1 MRASSPWN
9 SFVTAKDAFTPCASI
24 GNYSLGTKKE
34 APPKGIADA
43 GSENTICAISFPIGL
58 RVR

>member
-1 MRASSPWN
+1 MLASSPWN

-24 GNYSLGTKKE
+24 GNYYPGAEK
-34 APPKGIADA
+34 AAGIAEI
-43 GSENTICAISFPIGL
+43 GSENTVCAIPFSKGL